1 VKGTKTLKA
10 TGQCLMRIPK
20 MKVKVLE
27 NILVIICELNDVIWG
42 RNMRCEKE
50 MGNY

>member
-1 VKGTKTLKA
+1 
-10 TGQCLMRIPK
+10 MRVPK

-27 NILVIICELNDVIWG
+27 NILEIICELIDIIWG
-42 RNMRCEKE
+42 RNMRCEKG